1 MNQFVL
7 QLRYDGSLLI
17 AIDTIWILCL
27 IRGLCFGLCA
37 VA

>member
-7 QLRYDGSLLI
+7 QLRYDGII